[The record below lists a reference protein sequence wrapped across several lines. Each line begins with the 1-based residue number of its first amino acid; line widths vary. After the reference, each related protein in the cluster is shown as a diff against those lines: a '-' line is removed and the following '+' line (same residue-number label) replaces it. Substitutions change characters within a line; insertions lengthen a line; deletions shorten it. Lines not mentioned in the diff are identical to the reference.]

1 MKWWSSLFPA
11 FRTCWFCPSPVQGT
25 LPVSVSDHICPV
37 CLEQAEMLQKPFC
50 SICMSPGIFNGEI
63 CGDCLRVPPGERV
76 VNRSAVSYSPLVRE
90 WIWTLKYGGKES
102 LAVPMG
108 KWMAEVVREHYGRKA
123 VSVITY
129 VPMHGERQKQ
139 RGFNQAE
146 RLALTIGKKLWI
158 PVRPLLKRVKETTPQ
173 SRRTRRERL
182 HSINGVFQLADQR
195 QAEKGRKRSVLIVDD
210 VYTTGATVRECAKV
224 LRNAGFQEVFSVTFA
239 R

>member
-1 MKWWSSLFPA
+1 MVIFVSGFSYLLVLLVSCAKGTPRICIGSYLPGLSGASGSASKTVLFHLHEP
-11 FRTCWFCPSPVQGT
+11 RGIQ
-25 LPVSVSDHICPV
+25 
-37 CLEQAEMLQKPFC
+37 QK
-50 SICMSPGIFNGEI
+50 
-63 CGDCLRVPPGERV
+63 DLRRLSANPPGERV

-90 WIWTLKYGGKES
+90 WMWTFKYGGKES

-108 KWMAEVVREHYGRKA
+108 KWMAEVIREHYGRKA

-158 PVRPLLKRVKETTPQ
+158 PVHPLLKRVKETTPQ

-195 QAEKGRKRSVLIVDD
+195 QAQKGRKRSVLIVDD